1 MQTIY
6 NDILKS
12 RSDGEKL
19 MAVLIDPDKVP
30 WNAMEL
36 LITRILESPA
46 THIFVG
52 GSQVFSDEIDFLVGQ
67 LKNCG
72 LPVLI
77 FPGHPSQVS
86 KRANGLLLLSLISG
100 RNPDYLIGHHVESAL
115 NLKSSGLE
123 IIPTGYILIDGGN
136 QSAVSRI
143 SKTAPLATTDVSLIT
158 ATAVAGEMLG
168 NKLIYL
174 EAGSGAVDPVSTE
187 IIKSVRIHTSLPLI
201 VGGGLRSKAAV
212 VNAYEAGADMVVIG
226 TAFENNI
233 DFFNH
238 D

>member
-19 MAVLIDPDKVP
+19 MAILIDPDKVP

-143 SKTAPLATTDVSLIT
+143 SKTAPLATTDVNLIT

-174 EAGSGAVDPVSTE
+174 EAGSGAVTSVSTE

-212 VNAYEAGADMVVIG
+212 ANAYKGGADMVVIG